1 MTPFLT
7 QMRREWMQHRIGWL
21 VMMLAPSVLLL
32 VLGLVDG
39 GIQVDLNSDSVKLP
53 PLAQAPALVQTGLLV
68 LAVTGVTL
76 ALALLSLGFQAPGL
90 AWRDQQDRSIEFWN
104 SLPVGHA
111 KAVSAMLVA
120 QALLMPMLAIVVG
133 LAGGLLASAVTII
146 ATHGP
151 MAWLGLPWGQL
162 MLVACLLLLR
172 TAVAVVVAMA
182 WLSPLLLL
190 TMAASAWLRR
200 WGVPVV
206 AALTLAGTLI
216 LDKRLP
222 EPLIGPALWRPTSEA
237 LHALLYFDAV
247 RDVQMRQVQ
256 DVVDL
261 LPGLPQRLLNDLP
274 VMLGSLASPA
284 FGAALAGGALG
295 FALLVLR
302 RQRGA

>member
-7 QMRREWMQHRIGWL
+7 LMRREWMQHRIGWL
-21 VMMLAPSVLLL
+21 LVMLAPSVLLL
-32 VLGLVDG
+32 GLGLVDG
-39 GIQVDLNSDSVKLP
+39 GIQVNLNGDSVTLP
-53 PLAQAPALVQTGLLV
+53 PFAQAPALVQTGFLV

-90 AWRDQQDRSIEFWN
+90 AWRDQQDRSIEFWS
-104 SLPVGHA
+104 SLPVSHT

-120 QALLMPMLAIVVG
+120 QALLMPVLAIVVG
-133 LAGGLLASAVTII
+133 LAGGLLASAVAII

-151 MAWLGLPWGQL
+151 LAWLGLPWGQL
-162 MLVACLLLLR
+162 VLVACLLLLR

-216 LDKRLP
+216 LDKRLA

-247 RDVQMRQVQ
+247 RDVQVRQVQ
-256 DVVDL
+256 DVIDL

-274 VMLGSLASPA
+274 PMLGSLASPA
-284 FGAALAGGALG
+284 FVAALAGGALG

>member
-7 QMRREWMQHRIGWL
+7 LMRREWMQHRIGWL
-21 VMMLAPSVLLL
+21 LVMLAPSVLLL
-32 VLGLVDG
+32 ALGLVDG
-39 GIQVDLNSDSVKLP
+39 GIQVDINSGSVKLP
-53 PLAQAPALVQTGLLV
+53 PLAQAPALVQTGFLV

-111 KAVSAMLVA
+111 KAVGAMLVA

-133 LAGGLLASAVTII
+133 LAGGLLASAVAIVT
-146 ATHGP
+146 THGP

-162 MLVACLLLLR
+162 VLVACLLLLR
-172 TAVAVVVAMA
+172 MAVAVVVAMA

-206 AALTLAGTLI
+206 AALTLAGTLM

-247 RDVQMRQVQ
+247 RDVQVRQVQ

-284 FGAALAGGALG
+284 FVAALAGGALG

>member
-1 MTPFLT
+1 MNQFITL
-7 QMRREWMQHRIGWL
+7 MRREWMQHRIGWL
-21 VMMLAPSVLLL
+21 LVMLTPTVLLL
-32 VLGLVDG
+32 ALGLVDG
-39 GIQVDLNSDSVKLP
+39 GIQVDVNSDKVDLP
-53 PLAQAPALVQTGLLV
+53 PFAHAPALVQTGLLV
-68 LAVTGVTL
+68 TAVTGVTL

-111 KAVSAMLVA
+111 KAVGAMLVA
-120 QALLMPMLAIVVG
+120 QALLMPMGAIAVG
-133 LAGGLLASAVTII
+133 IVGGLLASVVAIG

-151 MAWLGLPWGQL
+151 MAWLGLPWGQVVLVSGLL
-162 MLVACLLLLR
+162 MLR
-172 TAVAVVVAMA
+172 MAVALVVAMA

-206 AALTLAGTLI
+206 AALTLTGTLL

-222 EPLIGPALWRPTSEA
+222 EPLIGPALWRPISEA

-247 RDVQMRQVQ
+247 RDTHVQQVQ

-274 VMLGSLASPA
+274 AMLGGLASPA
-284 FGAALAGGALG
+284 FLAALAGGALG

>member
-7 QMRREWMQHRIGWL
+7 LMRREWMQHRIGWL
-21 VMMLAPSVLLL
+21 LVMLAPTVLLL
-32 VLGLVDG
+32 LASFIDG
-39 GIQVDLNSDSVKLP
+39 GIQVDINSDSVKLP
-53 PLAQAPALVQTGLLV
+53 PFAHAPALVQTGLLV
-68 LAVTGVTL
+68 LAVTGATL

-111 KAVSAMLVA
+111 QAVGAMLVA
-120 QALLMPMLAIVVG
+120 QALLMPMLAITVG
-133 LAGGLLASAVTII
+133 ITGGLLASAVAII

-151 MAWLGLPWGQL
+151 LAWLGLPWGQL
-162 MLVACLLLLR
+162 VLVAGALLLR
-172 TAVAVVVAMA
+172 MTVAVMVAMA

-206 AALTLAGTLI
+206 AALSLAGTLI
-216 LDKRLP
+216 LDRRLP
-222 EPLIGPALWRPTSEA
+222 EPLIAPALWRPTSEA

-247 RDVQMRQVQ
+247 RDLQVHQMQ
-256 DVVDL
+256 DLVDL

-274 VMLGSLASPA
+274 VMLGDLATPA
-284 FGAALAGGALG
+284 FAAALVGAALG

>member
-1 MTPFLT
+1 MTQFIMLI
-7 QMRREWMQHRIGWL
+7 RREWMQHRIGWL
-21 VMMLAPSVLLL
+21 VVMLAPTVLLL
-32 VLGLVDG
+32 ALGLVDG
-39 GIQVDLNSDSVKLP
+39 GIEVNVNSESVKLP
-53 PLAQAPALVQTGLLV
+53 PFAQAPALVQTGFLV

-120 QALLMPMLAIVVG
+120 QALLMPALAVAVG
-133 LAGGLLASAVTII
+133 ILGGLLASLVAIS

-162 MLVACLLLLR
+162 ALVAGLLLLR
-172 TAVAVVVAMA
+172 MTVALLVAMA

-206 AALTLAGTLI
+206 AALMLAGTLM

-222 EPLIGPALWRPTSEA
+222 EPLVGPALWRPTSEA

-247 RDVQMRQVQ
+247 RNIQVRQVQ

-274 VMLGSLASPA
+274 AMLGGLATPA
-284 FGAALAGGALG
+284 FALALAGGALG

-302 RQRGA
+302 RRQGA

>member
-1 MTPFLT
+1 MTQFIML
-7 QMRREWMQHRIGWL
+7 MRREWMQHRIGWL
-21 VMMLAPSVLLL
+21 VVMLAPTVLLL
-32 VLGLVDG
+32 GLGLVDG
-39 GIQVDLNSDSVKLP
+39 GIQVDVNSESVRLP
-53 PLAQAPALVQTGLLV
+53 PFAQAPALLQTALLV

-76 ALALLSLGFQAPGL
+76 ALALLSLAFQAPGL

-111 KAVSAMLVA
+111 KAVGAMLVA
-120 QALLMPMLAIVVG
+120 QALLMPALAVAVGIV
-133 LAGGLLASAVTII
+133 GGLLASLVAIS

-162 MLVACLLLLR
+162 ALAAAALLLR
-172 TAVAVVVAMA
+172 QTVALVVAMA

-206 AALTLAGTLI
+206 AALTLAGTLM

-247 RDVQMRQVQ
+247 RNIQVRQVQ

-274 VMLGSLASPA
+274 AMLGGLASPA
-284 FGAALAGGALG
+284 FLAALAGGALG